1 MVQFEGQSAE
11 LVDTREKNQQRLDEN
26 RAVALKMDILEKY
39 ADVFFLVY
47 LGCYLL
53 RVVYVAHITH
63 FLMGPARLHE
73 AIPVIVN

>member
-39 ADVFFLVY
+39 ADVFFSRLFR
-47 LGCYLL
+47 LL
-53 RVVYVAHITH
+53 LTTCRLCGAHYP
-63 FLMGPARLHE
+63 LSNGPSA
-73 AIPVIVN
+73 AA

>member
-39 ADVFFLVY
+39 ADVFFLSF
-47 LGCYLL
+47 
-53 RVVYVAHITH
+53 I
-63 FLMGPARLHE
+63 
-73 AIPVIVN
+73 